1 VSHIRCYVVGD
12 RDVWMVK
19 VKDSEHGYRASRNRA
34 VALAISAAQKLGM
47 RGADISGRILL

>member
-1 VSHIRCYVVGD
+1 MSHIRCYVVGD